1 VATMAEAISPA
12 STSSSTTL
20 AESRKILA
28 ETEDVLK
35 RFSLITSQ
43 LESELEKQ
51 EMLRTRD
58 LLRTRIASHRRLMQ
72 SLQEYLSEVSDSSD
86 VKEVAATPTAEPIAQ
101 QLKITLENDLAELEM
116 KLAKLIESMTKV
128 DNVIESSS
136 RQ

>member
-1 VATMAEAISPA
+1 MAEAISPA

-58 LLRTRIASHRRLMQ
+58 LLRNRIASHRRLMQ

>member
-1 VATMAEAISPA
+1 MAEPISPA

>member
-1 VATMAEAISPA
+1 MAEAISPA

>member
-1 VATMAEAISPA
+1 
-12 STSSSTTL
+12 
-20 AESRKILA
+20 
-28 ETEDVLK
+28 
-35 RFSLITSQ
+35 
-43 LESELEKQ
+43 
-51 EMLRTRD
+51 
-58 LLRTRIASHRRLMQ
+58 MQ